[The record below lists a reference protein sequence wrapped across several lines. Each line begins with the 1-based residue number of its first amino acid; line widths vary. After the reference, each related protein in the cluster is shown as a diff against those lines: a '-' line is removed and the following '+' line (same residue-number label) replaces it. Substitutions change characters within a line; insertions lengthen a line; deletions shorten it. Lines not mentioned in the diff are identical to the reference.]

1 MQRTLRFFNI
11 LLFVGYSILFA
22 SCGIENYIYLTPV
35 TAITKTA
42 DTISVTLPLFSD
54 QPVDYFSGYMI
65 YYKIYTS
72 TNNLTSSIESSNFGD
87 INSSMSTDYSKL
99 SPYISTDSFN
109 SINMYVFFNS
119 IGFSQLQLYNTDINN
134 LLKTINNFKLQK
146 NQFELDLENSNSSNS
161 YTLIRIN
168 KEAFKY
174 KTDISGD
181 DVVVIDN
188 HSTAYAMFV
197 IFTYGVDEYGSP
209 IFSRPS
215 LLGVLQLP
223 NSE

>member
-1 MQRTLRFFNI
+1 MKNI
-11 LLFVGYSILFA
+11 SIFLLCFSFIFLN

-42 DTISVTLPLFSD
+42 DTISVTLPLLSD

-72 TNNLTSSIESSNFGD
+72 TNNLTSIIESSNFNE
-87 INSSMSTDYSKL
+87 INSTMSTDFSKM
-99 SPYISTDSFN
+99 SPYVSTDSFN
-109 SINMYVFFNS
+109 SINMYVFLNS
-119 IGFSQLQLYNTDINN
+119 IGFSQLQLDNTDIIS
-134 LLKTINNFKLQK
+134 LLKTINNFKIQK
-146 NQFELDLENSNSSNS
+146 NQIELDLEYSSNS
-161 YTLIRIN
+161 YPLIRIN
-168 KEAFKY
+168 KETFKY
-174 KTDISGD
+174 KSDISGD

-188 HSTAYAMFV
+188 HSTAYAMFI
-197 IFTYGVDEYGSP
+197 IFAYGVDEYGSP

-223 NSE
+223 QPQ